1 MSVVMSQQR
10 AANKE
15 TTHRKSFCGRN
26 EKSLA
31 FPCSQYIEMQN
42 RKHVYLRSRTLAAQ
56 WIVLS

>member
-1 MSVVMSQQR
+1 MSLMSQQR

-26 EKSLA
+26 EKTLA
-31 FPCSQYIEMQN
+31 FPYSQDIEMQN

-56 WIVLS
+56 WSILS